1 MIARAD
7 GSGPSKS
14 AENAPP
20 VERGNTRPANS
31 PTPSSASATSLSG
44 ERRTVAGEATVQGV
58 GLHLGQPCTLVFRP
72 APTGTG
78 IVFRRLDLPGTAA
91 IPARVDVAVEAER
104 RTQLGTGEGALH
116 TVEHVL
122 AAVGGLGID
131 DLFIDMDG
139 PEPPIMDGSAAAF
152 LTALDEAG
160 IVTNGG
166 RQDWLVLR
174 KSIRVVDGESV
185 YEAHPAF
192 DLSLD
197 VDIDFPHAII
207 GHQRGRYRVTPAHF
221 RGELAGARTFGFV
234 HEVDALRAKGLIQG
248 ASTANAVV
256 LDATGVVDTTLRWS
270 DEFVRH
276 KALDCVGDLVLAGAR
291 VRARIVAHKPSHRG
305 TVALVR
311 ALVQHAVREPAVYTV
326 EDILQVLPHRYPFLL
341 VDRILELEE
350 GKRIVGLKN
359 VTINEPFFQG
369 HFPGHP
375 IMPGVLIIEAMA
387 QVGGM
392 LLMRT
397 VTDPSSKVVYF
408 MSLDNVKF
416 RRPVKPGDQ
425 LRFEMEVLQMRGTMC
440 KMRGVAYVDGQVVTE
455 AEMAAMVRDR

>member
-1 MIARAD
+1 MNPRVSIPA
-7 GSGPSKS
+7 GSTH
-14 AENAPP
+14 A
-20 VERGNTRPANS
+20 
-31 PTPSSASATSLSG
+31 SSAG
-44 ERRTVAGEATVQGV
+44 ERRTIAAPVVVTGT
-58 GLHLGQPCTLVFRP
+58 GLHLGRPCRLEFRP
-72 APTGTG
+72 APTGG
-78 IVFRRLDLPGTAA
+78 GVFFRRVDVPGAKSV
-91 IPARVDVAVEAER
+91 PARVEAAVEAER
-104 RTQLGTGEGALH
+104 RTQLGTGAEALH

-122 AAVGGLGID
+122 AAVGALALD
-131 DLFIDMDG
+131 DLEICMDG
-139 PEPPIMDGSAAAF
+139 PEPPIMDGSAAPF
-152 LTALDEAG
+152 YEALCSAG
-160 IVTNGG
+160 IVSNGG
-166 RQDWLVLR
+166 RAEWLVVR

-185 YEAHPAF
+185 YEAHPCSG
-192 DLSLD
+192 LSLD
-197 VDIDFPHAII
+197 VTIDFPHPLV
-207 GHQRGRYRVTPAHF
+207 GVQRGVYQVGAELF
-221 RGELAGARTFGFV
+221 GQELAPARTFGFL
-234 HEVDALRAKGLIQG
+234 HEVDALRSKGLIQG

-256 LDATGVVDTTLRWS
+256 LDAGQVVDNTLRWP

-291 VRARIVAHKPSHRG
+291 LRAHIVAHKPSHRG

-326 EDILQVLPHRYPFLL
+326 EDIMQVLPHRYPFLL
-341 VDRILELEE
+341 VDRILEIEE

-375 IMPGVLIIEAMA
+375 IMPGVLIIESMA

-397 VTDPSSKVVYF
+397 IADPSSKVVYF

-425 LRFEMEVLQMRGTMC
+425 LRLELEVLKIRGTMC
-440 KMRGVAYVDGQVVTE
+440 KMRGVATVDGQVATE
-455 AEMAAMVRDR
+455 AEMAAIVRDR